1 MVLNQD
7 SGCSGGTERLLGIV
21 ILNYNGFDDTV
32 ACVECF
38 PADAHGVRVFV
49 VDNASSDD
57 SFERLERNRALR
69 LRDYCELIQSG
80 SNLGY
85 AGGNNIGIRR
95 ALECGCTH
103 ICVLN
108 NDTVVELSEVYK
120 LADYLDADTSC
131 AFVGPVLV
139 ENNGAGQTVQSA
151 GASINL
157 WTGDVSVRSSGVA
170 RGSLKGSFPCDYIGG
185 ACIMFRADDVTELGL
200 IPECYFLFFEETEW
214 CLRAQ
219 HMGRTVVCC
228 ADAAIV
234 HKGSSSIGKIE
245 GLSAYLLARNTMRF
259 ELRNASK
266 VQAAVCL
273 AYNAAYYCAK
283 SLLRHDGSIKRVGY
297 MLDGVHDVVREP
309 YKSVVKLCE
318 R

>member
-1 MVLNQD
+1 MTLEQD
-7 SGCSGGTERLLGIV
+7 CGFAGSSERLLGFV
-21 ILNYNGFDDTV
+21 ILNFNGADDTLS
-32 ACVECF
+32 CIECF
-38 PADAHGVRVFV
+38 PVAARGIKLFV
-49 VDNASSDD
+49 IDNASTDG
-57 SFERLERNRALR
+57 SFERLERSETLAA
-69 LRDYCELIQSG
+69 RDYCELIQSG
-80 SNLGY
+80 GNFGY
-85 AGGNNIGIRR
+85 AGGNNVGIKR
-95 ALECGCTH
+95 ALNYGCTH

-108 NDTVVELSEVYK
+108 NDTVVELSELHK

-139 ENNGAGQTVQSA
+139 ENNGVGQTVQSA

-157 WTGDVSVRSSGVA
+157 WTGDVSVCSGGA
-170 RGSLKGSFPCDYIGG
+170 PRGSLSGSFPCDYIGG
-185 ACIMFRADDVTELGL
+185 ACIMFRAGDVDELGL

-219 HMGRTVVCC
+219 RMGRTVVCC

-234 HKGSSSIGKIE
+234 HKGSASIGKIG

-273 AYNAAYYCAK
+273 AYNAVFYCAE
-283 SLLRHDGSIKRVGY
+283 SLLRRDGSIKRVGY
-297 MLDGVHDVVREP
+297 MFDGVRDVVREP
-309 YKSVVKLCE
+309 YRSVVKLCE

>member
-1 MVLNQD
+1 M
-7 SGCSGGTERLLGIV
+7 
-21 ILNYNGFDDTV
+21 
-32 ACVECF
+32 
-38 PADAHGVRVFV
+38 
-49 VDNASSDD
+49 DNASSDD
-57 SFERLERNRALR
+57 SFERLKRSGALK
-69 LRDYCELIQSG
+69 LRDYCELVQSG

-85 AGGNNIGIRR
+85 AGGNNVGIKR
-95 ALECGCTH
+95 ALEYGCTH

-108 NDTVVELSEVYK
+108 NDTVVELSELHK

-139 ENNGAGQTVQSA
+139 ENNGVGQTVQSA

-157 WTGDVSVRSSGVA
+157 WTGDVSVCSGGA
-170 RGSLKGSFPCDYIGG
+170 PRGSLSGSFPCDYIGG
-185 ACIMFRADDVTELGL
+185 ACIMFRAGDVDELGL

-219 HMGRTVVCC
+219 RMGRTVVCC

-234 HKGSSSIGKIE
+234 HKGSASIGKIG

-273 AYNAAYYCAK
+273 AYNAVFYCAK
-283 SLLRHDGSIKRVGY
+283 SLLRRDGSIKRVGY
-297 MLDGVHDVVREP
+297 MFDGVRDVVREP
-309 YKSVVKLCE
+309 YRGMVKLC
-318 R
+318 RG

>member
-1 MVLNQD
+1 MTLEQD
-7 SGCSGGTERLLGIV
+7 CGFAGSSERLLGFV
-21 ILNYNGFDDTV
+21 ILNFNGADDTLS
-32 ACVECF
+32 CIECF
-38 PADAHGVRVFV
+38 PVAARGIKLFV
-49 VDNASSDD
+49 IDNASTDG
-57 SFERLERNRALR
+57 SFERLERSETLAA
-69 LRDYCELIQSG
+69 RDYCELIQSG
-80 SNLGY
+80 GNFGY
-85 AGGNNIGIRR
+85 AGGNNVGIKR
-95 ALECGCTH
+95 ALNYGCTH

-108 NDTVVELSEVYK
+108 NDTVVELSELHK

-139 ENNGAGQTVQSA
+139 ENNGVGQTVQSA

-157 WTGDVSVRSSGVA
+157 WTGDVSVCSGGA
-170 RGSLKGSFPCDYIGG
+170 PRGSLSGSFPCDYIGG
-185 ACIMFRADDVTELGL
+185 ACIMFRAGDVDELGL

-219 HMGRTVVCC
+219 RMGRTVVCC

-234 HKGSSSIGKIE
+234 HKGSASIGKIG

-273 AYNAAYYCAK
+273 AYNAVFYCAK
-283 SLLRHDGSIKRVGY
+283 SLLRRDGSIKRVGY
-297 MLDGVHDVVREP
+297 MFDGVRDVVREP
-309 YKSVVKLCE
+309 YRSVVKLCE